1 MEAFEMM
8 SYKFKRRSF
17 LRGVGGAVG
26 LKIMLRNMEAS
37 AQGAKSPPR
46 LLITHWP
53 VGTVIPDFIPKP
65 STNPAIPSNVNSPIL
80 MPFATAGLGGD
91 MTVLFGVTTSR
102 LPTNGGGG
110 HEGGTVVMMTGV
122 GAPGTRAGETEGDDA
137 FAGGPS
143 MDQIFLK
150 NVTALQQK
158 GNKAANGFENAICD
172 SRVDFAEVST
182 QCLSY
187 GYATT
192 SVTPVSG
199 TIRVQNSPQLPTL
212 RPLDLY
218 TNLFGSFMAPTGGG
232 LTAAM
237 IKALKERKSVLDFS
251 LREINQLETL
261 APSSERSK
269 LEIHAQAIRD
279 IETQISNQLN
289 GMGTG
294 TSNCMPPAMP
304 PPVSGGAADKAN
316 HNDYGNPKTTTADDT
331 LHAMIGQLHM
341 GIIKAAFVCDIIR
354 VATFQWSPG
363 TNHVAFQNQFPGE
376 TGTIYMHHPE
386 SHKIGS
392 PDTLVTGTGRNP
404 IVGFLTNVQT
414 WYNQQMANILAGWKT
429 TTDGMGGNLFDNTII
444 PYVTEVAATG
454 HEHVNMQAM
463 LFGGKALGFKQGQYL
478 GGQTIPTNV
487 AAAGG
492 INRPLNDLWLTV
504 AQAFGLSTSS
514 APLNAEQFVKNTGG
528 WTGPIAGLWA
538 AP

>member
-1 MEAFEMM
+1 MM

-17 LRGVGGAVG
+17 LRGIGGAVG
-26 LKIMLRNMEAS
+26 LKIMLRNLEAS

-53 VGTVIPDFIPKP
+53 VGTVPPDFIPKP
-65 STNPAIPSNVNSPIL
+65 STDPTIPSNVNSPIL
-80 MPFATAGLGGD
+80 KPFATAGLAGD
-91 MTVLFGVTTSR
+91 MTVFFGLTTSR
-102 LPTNGGGG
+102 LPLNGGGG
-110 HEGGTVVMMTGV
+110 HEGGTVVMMTGI

-187 GYATT
+187 GYSTT

-218 TNLFGSFMAPTGGG
+218 TNLFGSFMPPTTGG
-232 LTAAM
+232 LSAAM

-261 APSSERSK
+261 APASERSK

-279 IETQISNQLN
+279 IETQITNQLN
-289 GMGTG
+289 GMGG
-294 TSNCMPPAMP
+294 PAMGCMPPMMP
-304 PPVSGGAADKAN
+304 PAVTGGASDKAN
-316 HNDYGNPKTTTADDT
+316 HNDYGNPKTTVADDT
-331 LHAMIGQLHM
+331 LHAQIGGLHM

-392 PDTLVTGTGRNP
+392 PDVLVTGTGRNP
-404 IVGFLTNVQT
+404 IVGFLSNVQT
-414 WYNQQMANILAGWKT
+414 WYNQQMANILSGWKT
-429 TTDGMGGNLFDNTII
+429 TTDAMGGNLFDNTII
-444 PYVTEVAATG
+444 PFVTEVAYTG
-454 HEHVNMQAM
+454 HEHINMPAM

-478 GGQTIPTNV
+478 GGQTVPTNPG
-487 AAAGG
+487 AAVGL
-492 INRPLNDLWLTV
+492 NRPLNDLWLTI
-504 AQAFGLSTSS
+504 AQAFGLSTSA

>member
-1 MEAFEMM
+1 
-8 SYKFKRRSF
+8 
-17 LRGVGGAVG
+17 
-26 LKIMLRNMEAS
+26 
-37 AQGAKSPPR
+37 
-46 LLITHWP
+46 
-53 VGTVIPDFIPKP
+53 
-65 STNPAIPSNVNSPIL
+65 
-80 MPFATAGLGGD
+80 
-91 MTVLFGVTTSR
+91 
-102 LPTNGGGG
+102 
-110 HEGGTVVMMTGV
+110 
-122 GAPGTRAGETEGDDA
+122 
-137 FAGGPS
+137 

-187 GYATT
+187 GYSTT

-199 TIRVQNSPQLPTL
+199 AVRVQNSPQLPTL

-218 TNLFGSFMAPTGGG
+218 TNLFGSFMPPTTGG

-237 IKALKERKSVLDFS
+237 IRALKERKSVLDFS

-261 APSSERSK
+261 APASERSK

-294 TSNCMPPAMP
+294 AANCMPPAMP
-304 PPVSGGAADKAN
+304 PAVSGGASDKAN
-316 HNDYGNPKTTTADDT
+316 HNDYTNPKTTVADDT
-331 LHAMIGQLHM
+331 LHAQIGGLHM

-363 TNHVAFQNQFPGE
+363 TNHVARSQNQFPGE

-386 SHKIGS
+386 SHKIGT
-392 PDTLVTGTGRNP
+392 PDVLASVTNRNP

-414 WYNQQMANILAGWKT
+414 WYNQQMASILAGWKT
-429 TTDGMGGNLFDNTII
+429 TTDAMGGNLFDNTII
-444 PYVTEVAATG
+444 PFVTEVAATG
-454 HEHVNMQAM
+454 HEHVNMPAI

-478 GGQTIPTNV
+478 GGQTLPSAGNTN
-487 AAAGG
+487 AAVGL
-492 INRPLNDLWLTV
+492 NRPLNDLWLTV
-504 AQAFGLSTSS
+504 AQAFGLSTS
-514 APLNAEQFVKNTGG
+514 AEPLNAEQFVKNTGG
-528 WTGPIAGLWA
+528 WTGPIARLPGARSLTTGSRIVLCWCA
-538 AP
+538 G

>member
-1 MEAFEMM
+1 MM

-17 LRGVGGAVG
+17 LRGIGGAVG
-26 LKIMLRNMEAS
+26 LKTMLSNVEAS

-53 VGTVIPDFIPKP
+53 VGTVPPDFIPTP
-65 STNPAIPSNVNSPIL
+65 STDPAIPSNVNSPIL

-237 IKALKERKSVLDFS
+237 IKALKERKSVLDFA
-251 LREINQLETL
+251 LRELNQLETL
-261 APSSERSK
+261 APASERSK
-269 LEIHAQAIRD
+269 IEIHAQAIRD

-289 GMGTG
+289 GTGGGPAMG
-294 TSNCMPPAMP
+294 CVAPAMP

-316 HNDYGNPKTTTADDT
+316 HNDYNNPKTTMADDT
-331 LHAMIGQLHM
+331 LHAQIGGLHM

-363 TNHVAFQNQFPGE
+363 TNHVAFQNLFPGE

-392 PDTLVTGTGRNP
+392 PDVVVSRDKSQPDRRVLVECSE
-404 IVGFLTNVQT
+404 LVQP
-414 WYNQQMANILAGWKT
+414 ADGDDPGGLEDHHRRHGWKPVRQH
-429 TTDGMGGNLFDNTII
+429 DHPVCHRGRGDRSRAREHAGHAVRRQGAGLQAGPVSGWAD
-444 PYVTEVAATG
+444 AA
-454 HEHVNMQAM
+454 
-463 LFGGKALGFKQGQYL
+463 
-478 GGQTIPTNV
+478 
-487 AAAGG
+487 
-492 INRPLNDLWLTV
+492 RWL
-504 AQAFGLSTSS
+504 SN
-514 APLNAEQFVKNTGG
+514 APLWPPTPSLASGSIVRSTISG
-528 WTGPIAGLWA
+528 
-538 AP
+538 

>member
-1 MEAFEMM
+1 MM

-53 VGTVIPDFIPKP
+53 VGTVAPDFIPKP
-65 STNPAIPSNVNSPIL
+65 STNAAIPSNVNSPIL
-80 MPFATAGLGGD
+80 MPFAQAGLGGD
-91 MTVLFGVTTSR
+91 MTVLYGLTTDR
-102 LPTNGGGG
+102 LPLNGGGG
-110 HEGGTVVMMTGV
+110 HEGGTVVMMTGI

-172 SRVDFAEVST
+172 SRVDFAEIST

-187 GYATT
+187 GYSTT
-192 SVTPVSG
+192 AVTPVSG
-199 TIRVQNSPQLPTL
+199 TIRVQNLPQLPTL

-218 TNLFGSFMAPTGGG
+218 TNLFGSFMPPTGGG
-232 LTAAM
+232 PTPAVLKT
-237 IKALKERKSVLDFS
+237 LKERKSVLDFA
-251 LREINQLETL
+251 LRELTQLETL
-261 APSSERSK
+261 APASERSK

-279 IETQISNQLN
+279 IETQISMQLN
-289 GMGTG
+289 GTG
-294 TSNCMPPAMP
+294 GPAMGCVAPMQP
-304 PPVSGGAADKAN
+304 PPVTGGAADKAD
-316 HNDYGNPKTTTADDT
+316 HNNYGNPKTTVADDV
-331 LHAMIGQLHM
+331 LHAQIGGLHM

-386 SHKIGS
+386 SHKIS
-392 PDTLVTGTGRNP
+392 TPDTLVTGTGRNP
-404 IVGFLTNVQT
+404 IVGFLSNVQT
-414 WYNQQMANILAGWKT
+414 WYNQQMAAILAGWKT
-429 TTDGMGGNLFDNTII
+429 TTDAMGGNLFDNTII
-444 PYVTEVAATG
+444 PFVTEIGATN
-454 HEHVNMQAM
+454 HEHFNMPAI
-463 LFGGKALGFKQGQYL
+463 LFGGKALGFQQGQYL
-478 GGQTIPTNV
+478 GGQTLPV
-487 AAAGG
+487 ATTTGSFTKVG
-492 INRPLNDLWLTV
+492 LNRPLNDLWLTV
-504 AQAFGLSTSS
+504 AQAFGLSTSA
-514 APLNAEQFVKNTGG
+514 APLNAEQFVKNTAG

-538 AP
+538 PPV

>member
-1 MEAFEMM
+1 MM

-17 LRGVGGAVG
+17 LRGVAGAAG

-53 VGTVIPDFIPKP
+53 VGTIPPDFVPKP
-65 STNPAIPSNVNSPIL
+65 STDPTIPSNVNSPIL
-80 MPFATAGLGGD
+80 MPFAKAGLGGD
-91 MTVLFGVTTSR
+91 MTVLYGMTTDALR
-102 LPTNGGGG
+102 LNGGGG

-122 GAPGTRAGETEGDDA
+122 SAPGTRAGETEGDDA

-150 NVTALQQK
+150 NVAALQQK
-158 GNKAANGFENAICD
+158 GNKAANGYENAICD

-187 GYATT
+187 GYSTT

-199 TIRVQNSPQLPTL
+199 TINVQNSPQLPTL

-218 TNLFGSFMAPTGGG
+218 TNLFGSFMPPTGGG
-232 LTAAM
+232 GPSAAV
-237 IKALKERKSVLDFS
+237 IKTLKERKSVLDFA
-251 LREINQLETL
+251 LRELTQLETL
-261 APSSERSK
+261 APASERSK

-279 IETQISNQLN
+279 IEVQISNQLI
-289 GMGTG
+289 GTG
-294 TSNCMPPAMP
+294 GPAVGCMPPAMP
-304 PPVSGGAADKAN
+304 PAVSGGASDKAN
-316 HNDYGNPKTTTADDT
+316 HNDYANPKTTVADDT
-331 LHAMIGQLHM
+331 LHAQIGGLHM

-363 TNHVAFQNQFPGE
+363 TNHVAFQNQYPGE

-386 SHKIGS
+386 SHKIGTS
-392 PDTLVTGTGRNP
+392 DVVASAATRSP

-414 WYNQQMANILAGWKT
+414 WYNQQMATILSGWKT
-429 TTDGMGGNLFDNTII
+429 TTDAMGGSLFDNTII
-444 PYVTEVAATG
+444 PFVTEIGATG
-454 HEHVNMQAM
+454 HEHFNMPAI

-478 GGQTIPTNV
+478 GGQTLPV
-487 AAAGG
+487 ATGG
-492 INRPLNDLWLTV
+492 SFTRVGLNRPLNDLWLTV
-504 AQAFGLSTSS
+504 AQAFGLSTGT
-514 APLNAEQFVKNTGG
+514 APFSQELFVRNTGG

-538 AP
+538 PP

>member
-1 MEAFEMM
+1 MM

-17 LRGVGGAVG
+17 LRGVGGALG
-26 LKIMLRNMEAS
+26 LKVMLRNLEAS

-53 VGTVIPDFIPKP
+53 VGTVPPDFIPKP
-65 STNPAIPSNVNSPIL
+65 STNAAIPSNVNSPIL

-91 MTVLFGVTTSR
+91 MTVLYGLTTSR
-102 LPTNGGGG
+102 LPLNGGGG
-110 HEGGTVVMMTGV
+110 HEGGTVVMMTGI

-143 MDQIFLK
+143 MEQIFLK

-158 GNKAANGFENAICD
+158 GNAAANGFENAICD
-172 SRVDFAEVST
+172 SRVDFAEIST

-187 GYATT
+187 GYSTT

-218 TNLFGSFMAPTGGG
+218 TNLFGSFMPPTTGGPTPAV
-232 LTAAM
+232 L
-237 IKALKERKSVLDFS
+237 KALHERKSVLDFA
-251 LREINQLETL
+251 LREIAQLETL
-261 APSSERSK
+261 APASERPK

-289 GMGTG
+289 GTGGGPAMG
-294 TSNCMPPAMP
+294 CMPPTQP

-316 HNDYGNPKTTTADDT
+316 HNDYGNPKTTVADDT
-331 LHAMIGQLHM
+331 LHAQIGGLHM
-341 GIIKAAFVCDIIR
+341 GILKAAFVCDIIR

-376 TGTIYMHHPE
+376 TNTIYMHHPE

-392 PDTLVTGTGRNP
+392 SDTLVTGTGRNP

-414 WYNQQMANILAGWKT
+414 WYNQQMAAILSGWKT
-429 TTDGMGGNLFDNTII
+429 TTDAMGGNLFDNTII
-444 PYVTEVAATG
+444 PFVTEVAATG
-454 HEHVNMQAM
+454 HEHVNMPAI

-478 GGQTIPTNV
+478 GGQTIPNNV
-487 AAAGG
+487 GTG
-492 INRPLNDLWLTV
+492 IGLNRPLNDLWLTV
-504 AQAFGLSTSS
+504 AQAFGLSTSA
-514 APLNAEQFVKNTGG
+514 APLNAEQFVKNTNG

-538 AP
+538 PPA

>member
-1 MEAFEMM
+1 MM

-17 LRGVGGAVG
+17 LRGVGGALG
-26 LKIMLRNMEAS
+26 LKVMLRNLEAS

-53 VGTVIPDFIPKP
+53 VGTVPPDFIPKP
-65 STNPAIPSNVNSPIL
+65 STNAAIPSNVNSPIL

-91 MTVLFGVTTSR
+91 MTVLYGLTTSR
-102 LPTNGGGG
+102 LPLNGGGG
-110 HEGGTVVMMTGV
+110 HEGGTVVMMTGI

-143 MDQIFLK
+143 MEQIFLK

-158 GNKAANGFENAICD
+158 GNAAANGFENAICD
-172 SRVDFAEVST
+172 SRVDFAEIST

-187 GYATT
+187 GYSTT

-218 TNLFGSFMAPTGGG
+218 TNLFGSFMPPTTGGPTPAV
-232 LTAAM
+232 L
-237 IKALKERKSVLDFS
+237 KALHERKSVLDFA
-251 LREINQLETL
+251 LREIAQLETL
-261 APSSERSK
+261 APASERPK

-289 GMGTG
+289 GTGGGPAMG
-294 TSNCMPPAMP
+294 CMPPAMP

-316 HNDYGNPKTTTADDT
+316 HNDYGNPKTTVADDT
-331 LHAMIGQLHM
+331 LHAQIGGLHM
-341 GIIKAAFVCDIIR
+341 GILKAAFVCDIIR

-376 TGTIYMHHPE
+376 TNTIYMHHPE

-392 PDTLVTGTGRNP
+392 QDTLVTGTGRNP

-414 WYNQQMANILAGWKT
+414 WYNQQMAAILSGWKT
-429 TTDGMGGNLFDNTII
+429 TTDAMGGNLFDNTII
-444 PYVTEVAATG
+444 PFVTEVAATG
-454 HEHVNMQAM
+454 HEHVNMPAI

-478 GGQTIPTNV
+478 GGQTIPSSVGT
-487 AAAGG
+487 G
-492 INRPLNDLWLTV
+492 IGLNRPLNDLWLTV
-504 AQAFGLSTSS
+504 AQAFGLSTSA
-514 APLNAEQFVKNTGG
+514 APLNAEQFVKNTNG

-538 AP
+538 PPA